1 MHSGL
6 TDGLWELMNRCWDQD
21 RYNRPRMLEVLLIL
35 NPLIHEST
43 RPNGPLPVTA
53 DVPTSVSDIRQW
65 LENLDPSNEEYR
77 PLLYALLSHRDLKAY
92 IDNPQKRDLRGFIEL
107 LDEVCEANT
116 DHTSADIT

>member
-1 MHSGL
+1 
-6 TDGLWELMNRCWDQD
+6 
-21 RYNRPRMLEVLLIL
+21 MLEVLLIL